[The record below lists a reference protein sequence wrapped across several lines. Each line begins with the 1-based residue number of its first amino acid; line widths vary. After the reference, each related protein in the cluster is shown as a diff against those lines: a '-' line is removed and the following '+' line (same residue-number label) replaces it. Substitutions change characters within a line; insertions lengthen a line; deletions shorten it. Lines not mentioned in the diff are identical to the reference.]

1 MMLPTASHQTLLF
14 ARRVPP
20 GGRPPAR
27 GVFRSPSPSSV
38 FSAPCP
44 NQFASVSTLGTLSL
58 MTGREPG
65 RQPPRFSVES
75 ADPHRVCGTCA
86 AVVDAVILGK
96 NGYFGVVIFPRWKG
110 IVKVPSMITG
120 IIAYKAITCCSINGS
135 HSVSIFCIKSDALHA
150 NRVRPYT
157 CRNII
162 AYDNFTLCASRIE
175 FYSIASKCRTL
186 PQGLYVRSRCHD
198 TTREHHSNH

>member
-86 AVVDAVILGK
+86 AVIDAFVLGE
-96 NGYFGVVIFPRWKG
+96 YYYLG
-110 IVKVPSMITG
+110 IVVFARRKVIVE
-120 IIAYKAITCCSINGS
+120 IIYMNATISTNQAIAG
-135 HSVSIFCIKSDALHA
+135 
-150 NRVRPYT
+150 
-157 CRNII
+157 
-162 AYDNFTLCASRIE
+162 
-175 FYSIASKCRTL
+175 
-186 PQGLYVRSRCHD
+186 
-198 TTREHHSNH
+198 